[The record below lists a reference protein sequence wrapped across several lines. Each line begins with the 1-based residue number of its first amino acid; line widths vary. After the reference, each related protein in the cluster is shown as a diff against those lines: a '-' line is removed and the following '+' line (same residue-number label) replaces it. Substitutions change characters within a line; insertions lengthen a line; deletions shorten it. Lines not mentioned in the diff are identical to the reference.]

1 MCIECLLE
9 ADELQLE
16 ELLLVEV
23 FHDEVQNEIVVMKAA
38 RKVVHGHV
46 ALDEHLLASFDLLNE
61 NQFVRLDTLEYGFD
75 VDRAL
80 EEFERDKHAQPADL
94 LVEVVF
100 LKLRHHLGLLEVLIV
115 FEKEFLEFLLTFAVD
130 SIVFLI

>member
-9 ADELQLE
+9 ADELKLE
-16 ELLLVEV
+16 KLLLVEI
-23 FHDEVQNEIVVMKAA
+23 FHDEVQNKIVVMKAA
-38 RKVVHGHV
+38 REVVHGHV

-61 NQFVRLDTLEYGFD
+61 NQFVRLDTLKYGFD

-80 EEFERDKHAQPADL
+80 EEFECDEHAQPAYL

-100 LKLRHHLGLLEVLIV
+100 LKLRHHLGLLEVLVV
-115 FEKEFLEFLLTFAVD
+115 FEKELLEFLLTFAVD
-130 SIVFLI
+130 SIVILI